1 MISTMARLPSR
12 TAEALTM
19 VRSAR
24 AMRPCLP
31 ITFPTSSFSTESSN
45 TTVVS
50 VSVASTW
57 TSSGLSTSAL
67 ARCSS
72 RSFNFPLPPVVSTKT
87 YLLVD
92 ALDSEQPLHR
102 PRGLDALRQPLLRLL
117 GVDLD
122 ERGLGTRVV
131 LADGVAVSYTHLR

>member
-12 TAEALTM
+12 TAEAFTM
-19 VRSAR
+19 VRRAR

-31 ITFPTSSFSTESSN
+31 ITLPTSSFATDSSS

-50 VSVASTW
+50 VSVATTW

-67 ARCSS
+67 ARYSS
-72 RSFNFPLPPVVSTKT
+72 RSFNIPQLPPSSNED
-87 YLLVD
+87 LLTATSLFLD
-92 ALDSEQPLHR
+92 ALDSEQLLHR
-102 PRGLDALRQPLLRLL
+102 ARGLDALREPLLRLF

-122 ERGLGTRVV
+122 ERGLGAR
-131 LADGVAVSYTHLR
+131 